1 MRSSVVDSL
10 IDTRKQLVGIISF
23 FSNLFGGGETTVR
36 SFDQKKSIEEKSE
49 DVDDEKEE
57 EDVEEEFLWW
67 ENPVQ
72 RKESVEFEALS
83 SNVLYDE
90 LNRSLTESRLEII
103 EIPDN
108 ISGILDII
116 HRKNFKYHEIT
127 ELIEHSPVLTGDFL
141 SISNSAAFSRGIAIR
156 NLAQA
161 LPRLGKQ
168 TIQSILFLNA
178 SKMTVPNNPVF
189 QKTAEEIIQESQA
202 VAKICRMIAEKLYGD
217 GNEAFLAG
225 LLHNVGKLGL
235 LKQIANFYEVPEDLD
250 MEYHQS
256 LFANIFPMF
265 YQEAGEIIGKYW
277 KLDNKII
284 QSISHHNKLEV
295 LVENEVDG
303 PDLKIAALVNIAVY
317 MSRIMGFGDSAITET
332 DLFGQQSA
340 EIIGLKDNPNTRKLL
355 NEIYEAILEQEPAA
369 A

>member
-1 MRSSVVDSL
+1 M
-10 IDTRKQLVGIISF
+10 GIFAF
-23 FSNLFGGGETTVR
+23 FSNLFGGGETTVK
-36 SFDQKKSIEEKSE
+36 SFDQKKVQKKVEENVE
-49 DVDDEKEE
+49 NEAENEE
-57 EDVEEEFLWW
+57 ETEEEAPWW
-67 ENPVQ
+67 ECPVQ
-72 RKESVEFEALS
+72 RKDSVEFEALS
-83 SNVLYDE
+83 NTVLYDE

-108 ISGILDII
+108 ISAILDII
-116 HRKNFKYHEIT
+116 HRKNFKYDEIT
-127 ELIEHSPVLTGDFL
+127 ELIQHSPVLTGDFL

-178 SKMTVPNNPVF
+178 SKMTVPNNPIF
-189 QKTAEEIIQESQA
+189 QKTAEEIILESQA
-202 VAKICRMIAEKLYGD
+202 VAKICRMMGEKFYGD

-225 LLHNVGKLGL
+225 LLHNIGKLGL

-277 KLDNKII
+277 KLEEHII
-284 QSISHHNKLEV
+284 QSISHHNKLEE
-295 LVENEVDG
+295 LIENKVEGQE
-303 PDLKIAALVNIAVY
+303 LKIAALVNISVY
-317 MSRIMGFGDSAITET
+317 MAKIMGFGDSAVNEA
-332 DLFGQQSA
+332 DLFGQQAA
-340 EIIGLKDNPNTRKLL
+340 EIIGLSDNASTRKLL
-355 NEIYEAILEQEPAA
+355 NEIHEAVADQVPAA

>member
-1 MRSSVVDSL
+1 M
-10 IDTRKQLVGIISF
+10 GIFAF
-23 FSNLFGGGETTVR
+23 FSNLFGGGETTVK
-36 SFDQKKSIEEKSE
+36 SFDQKKVQKKVEENVE
-49 DVDDEKEE
+49 NEAENEE
-57 EDVEEEFLWW
+57 ETEEEAPWW
-67 ENPVQ
+67 ECPVQ
-72 RKESVEFEALS
+72 RKDSVEFEALS
-83 SNVLYDE
+83 NTVLYDE

-108 ISGILDII
+108 ISAILDII
-116 HRKNFKYHEIT
+116 HRKNFKYDEIT
-127 ELIEHSPVLTGDFL
+127 ELIQHSPVLTGDFL

-178 SKMTVPNNPVF
+178 SKMTVPNNPIF
-189 QKTAEEIIQESQA
+189 QKTAEEIILESQA
-202 VAKICRMIAEKLYGD
+202 VAKICRMMGEKFYGD

-225 LLHNVGKLGL
+225 LLHNIGKLGL

-277 KLDNKII
+277 KLEEHII
-284 QSISHHNKLEV
+284 QSISHHNKLEE
-295 LVENEVDG
+295 LIENKVEGQE
-303 PDLKIAALVNIAVY
+303 LKIAALVNLSVY
-317 MSRIMGFGDSAITET
+317 MAKIMGFGDSAVNEA
-332 DLFGQQSA
+332 DLFGQQAA
-340 EIIGLKDNPNTRKLL
+340 EIIGLSDNASTRKLL
-355 NEIYEAILEQEPAA
+355 NEIHEAVADQVPAA

>member
-1 MRSSVVDSL
+1 M
-10 IDTRKQLVGIISF
+10 GIFAF

-36 SFDQKKSIEEKSE
+36 SFDQKKPEAKTEETTENEEENVEIEEE
-49 DVDDEKEE
+49 I
-57 EDVEEEFLWW
+57 LWW

-83 SNVLYDE
+83 TSVLYDE

-108 ISGILDII
+108 ISAILDII
-116 HRKNFKYHEIT
+116 HRKNFKYDEIT
-127 ELIEHSPVLTGDFL
+127 ELIQHSPVLTGDFL

-156 NLAQA
+156 NLGQA

-178 SKMTVPNNPVF
+178 SKMTVPDNPIF
-189 QKTAEEIIQESQA
+189 QKTAKEIILESQA
-202 VAKICRMIAEKLYGD
+202 VAKICRMLGEKFYGD

-225 LLHNVGKLGL
+225 LLHNIGKLGL
-235 LKQIANFYEVPEDLD
+235 LKQIANFYDVPEDLD

-256 LFANIFPMF
+256 LFANIFPIF

-277 KLDNKII
+277 KLEDKII
-284 QSISHHNKLEV
+284 QSISHHNKIDV
-295 LVENEVDG
+295 LIENKVEG
-303 PDLKIAALVNIAVY
+303 QDLRIAALVNISVY
-317 MSRIMGFGDSAITET
+317 IARIIGFGDSALET
-332 DLFGQQSA
+332 ADLFGQQSA

-355 NEIYEAILEQEPAA
+355 DEIYEAIVEQEPAA

>member
-1 MRSSVVDSL
+1 MRL
-10 IDTRKQLVGIISF
+10 RIVGIFSF
-23 FSNLFGGGETTVR
+23 FSNLFGGGEIVVR
-36 SFDQKKSIEEKSE
+36 SFDHKNNQNKKTQDI
-49 DVDDEKEE
+49 DNEE
-57 EDVEEEFLWW
+57 EEELEEEYLWW
-67 ENPVQ
+67 DNPVQ

-83 SNVLYDE
+83 NSVLYDE

-108 ISGILDII
+108 ISAILDII
-116 HRKNFKYHEIT
+116 HRKNFKYDEIT
-127 ELIEHSPVLTGDFL
+127 ELIQHSPVLTGDFL

-178 SKMTVPNNPVF
+178 SKMTVPNNPIF
-189 QKTAEEIIQESQA
+189 QKTAEEIILESQA
-202 VAKICRMIAEKLYGD
+202 VAKICRMLGEKFYGD

-225 LLHNVGKLGL
+225 LLHNIGKLGL

-256 LFANIFPMF
+256 LFANIFPIF

-277 KLDNKII
+277 KLEEKII
-284 QSISHHNKLEV
+284 QSISHHNKLDI
-295 LVENEVDG
+295 LVGNKVEG
-303 PDLKIAALVNIAVY
+303 QDLRIAALVNLSVY
-317 MSRIMGFGDSAITET
+317 LARIMGFGDTALENA
-332 DLFGQQSA
+332 DLFNQESA
-340 EIIGLKDNPNTRKLL
+340 EIIGLKDSPSTRKLL
-355 NEIYEAILEQEPAA
+355 NEIYETIFEQEPAA

>member
-1 MRSSVVDSL
+1 M
-10 IDTRKQLVGIISF
+10 GIFAF

-36 SFDQKKSIEEKSE
+36 SFDQKKVQKKTEETIEN
-49 DVDDEKEE
+49 EE
-57 EDVEEEFLWW
+57 ETEEVEEEIPWW

-72 RKESVEFEALS
+72 RKESAEFEALS
-83 SNVLYDE
+83 NSVLYDE

-108 ISGILDII
+108 ISAILDII
-116 HRKNFKYHEIT
+116 HRKNFKYDEIT
-127 ELIEHSPVLTGDFL
+127 ELIQHSPVLTGDFL

-178 SKMTVPNNPVF
+178 SKMTVPNNPIF
-189 QKTAEEIIQESQA
+189 QKTAEEIILESQA
-202 VAKICRMIAEKLYGD
+202 VAKICRMLGEKFYGD

-225 LLHNVGKLGL
+225 LLHNIGKLGL
-235 LKQIANFYEVPEDLD
+235 LKQIANFYDVPEDLD

-277 KLDNKII
+277 KLDQKII
-284 QSISHHNKLEV
+284 QSISHHNKLDV
-295 LVENEVDG
+295 LIENEVEG
-303 PDLKIAALVNIAVY
+303 QDLKIAALVNIAVY
-317 MSRIMGFGDSAITET
+317 MSKIMGFGDSVITEA
-332 DLFGQQSA
+332 DLFGQPSS
-340 EIIGLKDNPNTRKLL
+340 EIIGLSDNASTRKLL
-355 NEIYEAILEQEPAA
+355 NEIYEAIVEQVPAA